1 MGNDNVKYNNANRMM
16 KHTSPNLFEITK
28 QLPNNKEVRI
38 KKIYH
43 VNRPDVEP
51 PPPPPPPSLLVVK
64 QPDPVLV
71 VKKAQP
77 RYLVTQE
84 SPKTVI
90 VESPPSVIVTP
101 QNNATRQILVTPSVN
116 TSRQMIFTP
125 MPNQNHVV
133 TPPNGPIFTIT
144 E

>member
-1 MGNDNVKYNNANRMM
+1 MGNDNVKYANANKMM
-16 KHTSPNLFEITK
+16 KHTSPNLYEITK

-64 QPDPVLV
+64 QPDPILV
-71 VKKAQP
+71 AKKIEP

-90 VESPPSVIVTP
+90 VESPPSIIVTP
-101 QNNATRQILVTPSVN
+101 QNHATRQFLVTPSIN
-116 TSRQMIFTP
+116 SSRQLIVTP
-125 MPNQNHVV
+125 AQNHFVSM
-133 TPPNGPIFTIT
+133 PPKEPIFTIT

>member
-1 MGNDNVKYNNANRMM
+1 MGNDNVKYNNANSMM
-16 KHTSPNLFEITK
+16 KQTSPNLFEITK

-71 VKKAQP
+71 VKKAGNSIFCSE
-77 RYLVTQE
+77 YD
-84 SPKTVI
+84 
-90 VESPPSVIVTP
+90 
-101 QNNATRQILVTPSVN
+101 N
-116 TSRQMIFTP
+116 TNCELALLFIACFCLMIFTSK
-125 MPNQNHVV
+125 NWQK
-133 TPPNGPIFTIT
+133 TYIFGKFYRKYCFFKLH
-144 E
+144 